1 MISLLMARVHLWCS
15 LRGIRISVSD
25 FLLLSCTWLLAW
37 VLVRNTGFTVIY
49 TPFSGRDQA
58 KLVHSCLNRQ
68 TSKDS
73 PIHGNKIEHLCFF
86 FFFFVCVCVNESKCL
101 KIILMTAEW
110 AEIILPIIPLHFPMM
125 VNFSNCL

>member
-1 MISLLMARVHLWCS
+1 MEIK
-15 LRGIRISVSD
+15 
-25 FLLLSCTWLLAW
+25 LSTYA
-37 VLVRNTGFTVIY
+37 
-49 TPFSGRDQA
+49 
-58 KLVHSCLNRQ
+58 
-68 TSKDS
+68 
-73 PIHGNKIEHLCFF
+73 FF